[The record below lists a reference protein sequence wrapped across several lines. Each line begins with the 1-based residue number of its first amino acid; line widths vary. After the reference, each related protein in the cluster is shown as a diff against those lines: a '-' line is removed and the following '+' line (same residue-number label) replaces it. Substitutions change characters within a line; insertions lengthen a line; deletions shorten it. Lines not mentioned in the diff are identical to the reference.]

1 MNAVIKN
8 TGTDDVTQ
16 EKLKQTKKNKKTKQT
31 KKKLAMTPTLWVA
44 KEVDVKK
51 GKRGGEKKSHGGKKE
66 LKVILST

>member
-16 EKLKQTKKNKKTKQT
+16 EKFKKKKKKKKQT
-31 KKKLAMTPTLWVA
+31 KKKHEITPTLWGA

>member
-16 EKLKQTKKNKKTKQT
+16 EKLKQKKKQNKTKQT

-51 GKRGGEKKSHGGKKE
+51 GKRGGGKKSHGGKKE

>member
-16 EKLKQTKKNKKTKQT
+16 EKLKQNKTKQT

-44 KEVDVKK
+44 KGVDVKK

>member
-16 EKLKQTKKNKKTKQT
+16 EKLKQKKKQNKTKQT

-44 KEVDVKK
+44 KEADVKK
-51 GKRGGEKKSHGGKKE
+51 GKRGGEKKIHGGKKE

>member
-16 EKLKQTKKNKKTKQT
+16 EKLKQKQNKTKQT

>member
-16 EKLKQTKKNKKTKQT
+16 EKLKQNKTKQT
-31 KKKLAMTPTLWVA
+31 KKKLAMTPTLREA

>member
-16 EKLKQTKKNKKTKQT
+16 EKLKQNKTKQT